1 MVAKW
6 MFVPAFVILL
16 SGCTGTQKLKINTV
30 DKDTFFVEVED
41 FHLTNAKVMD
51 LEGASD
57 GKTVIL
63 EDASSKAEATIPL
76 SKGNY
81 EITVY
86 GLGPSYEE
94 DAFFLTV
101 DDNAEQRM
109 WVESPGDI
117 APTMEY
123 YNYNQK
129 ADGPCCILLTYIEP
143 NVELDRV
150 QFVRVQ

>member
-1 MVAKW
+1 MEAKW
-6 MFVPAFVILL
+6 MIVPAFALLL
-16 SGCTGTQKLKINTV
+16 SGCTGMQTLKINTV

-41 FHLTNAKVMD
+41 FELTNAKVMD
-51 LEGASD
+51 LEGASG
-57 GKTVIL
+57 GKTVVL
-63 EDASSKAEATIPL
+63 EDASGKAEATIPL

-101 DDNAEQRM
+101 DGNAEQRM
-109 WVESPGDI
+109 WMESPGDI
-117 APTMEY
+117 VPTMEY
-123 YNYNQK
+123 YSYTQQ
-129 ADGPCCILLTYIEP
+129 ADGPCHIMLSYIEP

-150 QFVRVQ
+150 KFVRIQ